1 MALVNSSYPISLT
14 SPKMFAMTTSDL
26 FSSPPERPSLSEREV
41 ISVSQLNRRAKQLL
55 ETHLPLLWVE
65 GELSNVSVPSSGHWY
80 FTLKDSDA
88 QVRCAMFR
96 NRNMMV
102 RFKPQQ
108 GQHVLIRARVSL
120 YEGRGDYQIIAEH
133 MEEAGAGA
141 LQRAFDKLKLK
152 LANEGLFDERF
163 KKSLPPLPKHIAVIT
178 SPTGAAIR
186 DILNVLERRF
196 PSIPVTVIPVAVQG
210 KEAAP
215 QIVKALALAN
225 RAQFLGEKLFDV
237 VILGRGG
244 GSLEDLWPFNEEM
257 VARAIFASELPIVSA
272 VGHEVDFTIA
282 DFVADLRAP
291 TPSAAAELITPDGED
306 WLDKFI
312 GFEVLLEEAM
322 ARKLSHLQQKLTW
335 LRSRLRHPKDKLE
348 QQSQRCDT
356 LEMRLRNAIQKALI
370 NYQNRLNTLVIRQKP
385 LHPEMRLMQLTQRF
399 QMARQNLIKAQSNI
413 FIQKRQEFNE
423 SVRMLNTLS
432 PLKTLERGYA
442 LATLTDSPTPITSSQ
457 QLKPGDRVK
466 TQVAKGEFVA
476 VVESITP

>member
-1 MALVNSSYPISLT
+1 
-14 SPKMFAMTTSDL
+14 MTTPDL
-26 FSSPPERPSLSEREV
+26 FSSQSERE
-41 ISVSQLNRRAKQLL
+41 IITVSQLNRRAKQLL
-55 ETHLPLLWVE
+55 ETHMPLLWVE
-65 GELSNVSVPSSGHWY
+65 GELSNVSIPSSGHWY
-80 FTLKDSDA
+80 FTLKDNDA

-96 NRNMMV
+96 NRNMTV

-141 LQRAFDKLKLK
+141 LQRAFDELKLK
-152 LANEGLFDERF
+152 LANEGLFDPQY
-163 KKSLPPLPKHIAVIT
+163 KKPLPALPKHIAVIT

-186 DILNVLERRF
+186 DILTVLERRF

-210 KEAAP
+210 KESAP
-215 QIVKALALAN
+215 QIVKAITLAN
-225 RAQFLGEKLFDV
+225 CAGLFDV

-244 GSLEDLWPFNEEM
+244 GSLEDLWPFNEES

-322 ARKLSHLQQKLTW
+322 ARKLSHLQQKLAW

-348 QQSQRCDT
+348 QQAQRCDT
-356 LEMRLRNAIQKALI
+356 LEMRLKNATQKILTS
-370 NYQNRLNTLVIRQKP
+370 YQNRLNTLIIRQKP
-385 LHPEMRLMQLTQRF
+385 LHPEIRLLQLRQRF
-399 QMARQNLIKAQSNI
+399 QLARQNLIKAQSNI
-413 FIQKRQEFNE
+413 LTQKRQEFNE
-423 SVRMLNTLS
+423 SLRMLNTLS

-442 LATLTDSPTPITSSQ
+442 LATRADSQTPITNSQ
-457 QLKPGDRVK
+457 QLKPGDKVK
-466 TQVAKGEFVA
+466 TLVAKGEFVA
-476 VVESITP
+476 VVESITQ